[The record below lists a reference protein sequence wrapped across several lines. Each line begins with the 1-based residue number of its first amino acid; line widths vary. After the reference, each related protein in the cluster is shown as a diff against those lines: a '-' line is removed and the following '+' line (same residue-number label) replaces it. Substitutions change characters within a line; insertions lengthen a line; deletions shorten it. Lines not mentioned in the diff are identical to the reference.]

1 MELFLKTQR
10 SEELNPDVKKKMS
23 GDIDFT
29 GANKT
34 ENCKAILSSAAQI
47 FPKIDDSS
55 EEYSLS

>member
-29 GANKT
+29 GTKG
-34 ENCKAILSSAAQI
+34 CKAILPSAAQI
-47 FPKIDDSS
+47 FPKIDESS